1 MMEVKSRQNT
11 SPIYFLEPIRSAIED
26 MRVDAIIERCGVI
39 HDDVNRATSEKI
51 LHKTRR
57 HSGNTP
63 VRCWVL
69 GVIGSGRQ
77 GYPTQVRHEFE
88 ICPACKNGRNG
99 APEVVGELCIP
110 AGNAYVRVS
119 RPEYCQ

>member
-1 MMEVKSRQNT
+1 SVLY
-11 SPIYFLEPIRSAIED
+11 PIIK
-26 MRVDAIIERCGVI
+26 CGVFPQKNDTLAPTKK
-39 HDDVNRATSEKI
+39 HPQKPEK
-51 LHKTRR
+51 HA
-57 HSGNTP
+57 GNPP
-63 VRCWVL
+63 VRCWIL

-77 GYPTQVRHEFE
+77 ENPTQVRNEFE

-119 RPEYCQ
+119 RPDYCQ